1 MLDPFFPPPP
11 ILANAIQP
19 MVDYLGLLTL
29 PLHIHEVVFGWTCY
43 YLIDTVVSPAVST
56 WLFPS
61 VYPRLPARTMISWN
75 IHVTSLVQSF
85 FITAFALFV
94 IWRDEERKEMDWA
107 GRIWGYTGA
116 GGAVQ
121 GFAAGYFLWDLIA
134 SIVHLDVLGWGSLAH
149 AISALLVT
157 SLGFRP
163 FANYYGLNF
172 ILYEISTPF
181 LNIHWFFDK
190 LNMTGSRVQL
200 YNGIALLATFFGA
213 RVLWGNYQ
221 STNIYLD
228 VWNALHTQTFNPQSP
243 SGNSIFAQQESTS
256 GLDTRDIFGTMTLP
270 VWLAIA
276 YLGSNTVLNFLN
288 VYWFAK
294 MVQALI
300 KRFRPP
306 NLTSKMEKRG
316 SEKDVGCHID

>member
-1 MLDPFFPPPP
+1 MLDPFFSSPP
-11 ILANAIQP
+11 ILVSAIQP
-19 MVDYLGLLTL
+19 TADYLGLSTL
-29 PLHIHEVVFGWTCY
+29 PLHIHEVILGWTCY
-43 YLIDTVVSPAVST
+43 HLIDTIVSPAVST
-56 WLFPS
+56 WIFPS

-75 IHVTSLVQSF
+75 THVTSFIQSC

-94 IWRDEERKEMDWA
+94 IWKDEERKEMDWA

-134 SIVHLDVLGWGSLAH
+134 SIIHLNVLGWGSLAH
-149 AISALLVT
+149 AVSALLVT

-172 ILYEISTPF
+172 ILYELSTPF

-200 YNGIALLATFFGA
+200 YNGIVLLATFLSC

-221 STNIYLD
+221 SIKIYSD
-228 VWNALHTQTFNPQSP
+228 VWTALHTQTLDLPV
-243 SGNSIFAQQESTS
+243 SGNSAFAQRGSTL
-256 GLDTRDIFGTMTLP
+256 GLGTGENFGTMSLP
-270 VWLAIA
+270 TWLVIA

-294 MVQALI
+294 MIQALM
-300 KRFRPP
+300 KRFRSP
-306 NLTSKMEKRG
+306 NLTSKMGKR
-316 SEKDVGCHID
+316 SFETDVGCHI